1 MEQASL
7 LEDLSYLYDERFLN
21 KYAGS
26 IITDPSTAIVE
37 LVVNCWDA
45 YATEVQITLPDRKQ
59 GRHFKIV
66 DNGKGMTREEF
77 AFIWRTW
84 DYNRISAQGPKSDP
98 PPDTKAPSR
107 PSCRPDR
114 PWSG

>member
-1 MEQASL
+1 MADVNLAGIFSKPGGIMEQASL

-37 LVVNCWDA
+37 LVANCWDA

-59 GRHFKIV
+59 GRHFK
-66 DNGKGMTREEF
+66 DARARGKALADALLFSERVRHGHSVRQ
-77 AFIWRTW
+77 
-84 DYNRISAQGPKSDP
+84 YG
-98 PPDTKAPSR
+98 
-107 PSCRPDR
+107 
-114 PWSG
+114 